1 MQRDEQLKKITEK
14 PLDVLIIGGGIN
26 GAVSFAALAGQGLSV
41 GLIDRK
47 DFASETSMHSSNL
60 VWGGIKYMESYEFGL
75 VRKLCMSRNQLMKA
89 YPTNIREL
97 RFFTNLDRGFRFPA
111 IMLYMGAFLYWLI
124 GNCFTRPPRLLT
136 TGKIRGEEPVVST
149 DKSIGGIE
157 YSDAYLPENDA
168 RFVFQFIRGAMD
180 RGGIA
185 LNYVESLGGEQNAD
199 SGFWRV
205 KVRDQISGDHHEIQ
219 AKVLINACGP
229 FVDFQNKVLA
239 QNTKHQHVFSKG
251 IHLIVRRLTP
261 HERVLTFFAD
271 DGRLFFAIPMGQR
284 SVIGTTDTQV
294 SKPETHVTSE
304 DRSFVLSNINKRV
317 ELDKPLTESDI
328 IAERCGVRPLVIKRQ
343 QDKTITDWVKMS
355 RKHEID
361 VDTIQKTISIFGGKL
376 TDCLNIG
383 EEVVEFVRDCG
394 VDVQG
399 NTTIW
404 YGEPNKNEHDRFLQR
419 AAEIKLD
426 DSTPLNASE
435 PSSTR
440 LWRRYGNKAFDI
452 LHQIEANPELKK
464 ELIPGSECLTVE
476 VLYARDHEMV
486 VHLED
491 FLRRRT
497 KISMMISQQN
507 LEENPATK
515 QACQLLFGDHFQ
527 DRWTSF
533 VESAQIQQSCA
544 ELTPKL

>member
-1 MQRDEQLKKITEK
+1 MKTEF
-14 PLDVLIIGGGIN
+14 DIIIIGGGIN
-26 GAVSFAALAGQGLSV
+26 GAVSFAALAGQGLKV

-111 IMLYMGAFLYWLI
+111 IMLFMGAFLYWII

-136 TGKIRGEEPVVST
+136 TGKIRDEEPVVNT

-180 RGGIA
+180 RDGIA
-185 LNYVESLGGEQNAD
+185 LNYVESLGGERD
-199 SGFWRV
+199 TDLGFWKV
-205 KVRDQISGDHHEIQ
+205 KVRDQISGNNHEIQ
-219 AKVLINACGP
+219 SKVLVNACGP
-229 FVDFQNKVLA
+229 FIDFQSKALA

-251 IHLIVRRLTP
+251 IHLIVKKLTP
-261 HERVLTFFAD
+261 YERVLTFFAD
-271 DGRLFFAIPMGQR
+271 DGRLFFAIPMGNKT
-284 SVIGTTDTQV
+284 VIGTTDTQV
-294 SKPETHVTSE
+294 PHPETHVTPE
-304 DRSFVLSNINKRV
+304 DRSFVLNNINKRV

-328 IAERCGVRPLVIKRQ
+328 IAERCGVRPLVVERQ

-361 VDTIQKTISIFGGKL
+361 VDTNQKTISIFGGKL

-394 VDVQG
+394 VDIRE
-399 NTTIW
+399 NTKVW
-404 YGEPNKNEHDRFLQR
+404 YGEPEKEEHDRFLR
-419 AAEIKLD
+419 KAAEI
-426 DSTPLNASE
+426 
-435 PSSTR
+435 R
-440 LWRRYGNKAFDI
+440 LTGSATAGTITAFKFPKNK
-452 LHQIEANPELKK
+452 
-464 ELIPGSECLTVE
+464 
-476 VLYARDHEMV
+476 
-486 VHLED
+486 
-491 FLRRRT
+491 
-497 KISMMISQQN
+497 
-507 LEENPATK
+507 
-515 QACQLLFGDHFQ
+515 
-527 DRWTSF
+527 
-533 VESAQIQQSCA
+533 
-544 ELTPKL
+544 

>member
-136 TGKIRGEEPVVST
+136 TGKIRGEEPIVST

-205 KVRDQISGDHHEIQ
+205 KVRDQISGDQHEIQ

-229 FVDFQNKVLA
+229 FVDFQNKALA

-251 IHLIVRRLTP
+251 IHLIVKRLTP

-294 SKPETHVTSE
+294 SQPETHVTPE
-304 DRSFVLSNINKRV
+304 DRSFVLNNINKRV
-317 ELDKPLTESDI
+317 ELDEPLTESDI

-361 VDTIQKTISIFGGKL
+361 VDTIQRTISIFGGKL

-383 EEVVEFVRDCG
+383 EEVVKLVRDCG
-394 VDVQG
+394 VDVQE
-399 NTTIW
+399 NTTVW
-404 YGEPNKNEHDRFLQR
+404 YGEPGKNEHDRFLQR

-426 DSTPLNASE
+426 DSTPPNASE
-435 PSSTR
+435 QSSTR

-452 LHQIEANPELKK
+452 LNQVEANPELKK

-476 VLYARDHEMV
+476 ALHAKDYEMV
-486 VHLED
+486 VQLED

-497 KISMMISQQN
+497 KISMMISQRN
-507 LEENPATK
+507 LEESPATK

-527 DRWTSF
+527 ERWTNF
-533 VESAQIQQSCA
+533 VESAQFLKEA
-544 ELTPKL
+544 ELN

>member
-26 GAVSFAALAGQGLSV
+26 GAVSFGALAGQDISV

-136 TGKIRGEEPVVST
+136 TSKIRSEEPVVST

-168 RFVFQFIRGAMD
+168 RFVFQFIRGAID

-199 SGFWRV
+199 SGFWRI
-205 KVRDQISGDHHEIQ
+205 KVRDQISGENHEIQ
-219 AKVLINACGP
+219 TKVLVNACGP

-251 IHLIVRRLTP
+251 IHLIVKRLTQ

-294 SKPETHVTSE
+294 SQPETHVTPE
-304 DRSFVLSNINKRV
+304 DRSFVLNNINKRI
-317 ELDKPLTESDI
+317 ELDEPLKESDI

-394 VDVQG
+394 VDFQE
-399 NTTIW
+399 NTTVW
-404 YGEPNKNEHDRFLQR
+404 YGEPNKNEHDQFLQR

-452 LHQIEANPELKK
+452 LHQLEANPELMK

-476 VLYARDHEMV
+476 ALHARDHEMV

-497 KISMMISQQN
+497 KISMMISQKS

-533 VESAQIQQSCA
+533 VESAQIQQKA
-544 ELTPKL
+544 ALN

>member
-1 MQRDEQLKKITEK
+1 MQRDEQLKKITEEL
-14 PLDVLIIGGGIN
+14 LDVLVIGGGIN
-26 GAVSFAALAGQGLSV
+26 GAVSFAALAGQGLKV

-47 DFASETSMHSSNL
+47 DFANETSMHSSNL

-111 IMLYMGAFLYWLI
+111 IMLFMGAFLYWII

-136 TGKIRGEEPVVST
+136 TGKIRDEEPVVNT

-180 RGGIA
+180 RDGIA
-185 LNYVESLGGEQNAD
+185 LNYVESLGGERDTD
-199 SGFWRV
+199 SGFWKV
-205 KVRDQISGDHHEIQ
+205 KVRDQISGNNHEIQ
-219 AKVLINACGP
+219 SKILVNACGP
-229 FVDFQNKVLA
+229 FIDFQSKALA

-251 IHLIVRRLTP
+251 IHLIVKKLTP
-261 HERVLTFFAD
+261 YERVLTFFAD

-294 SKPETHVTSE
+294 PQPETYVTPE
-304 DRSFVLSNINKRV
+304 DRSFVLNNINKRV

-328 IAERCGVRPLVIKRQ
+328 IAERCGVRPLVVERQ

-361 VDTIQKTISIFGGKL
+361 VDTNQKTISIFGGKL

-394 VDVQG
+394 VDIRE
-399 NTTIW
+399 NTKVW
-404 YGEPNKNEHDRFLQR
+404 YGEPEKEEHDRFLR
-419 AAEIKLD
+419 KAAEIRLD

-435 PSSTR
+435 PCSRR
-440 LWRRYGNKAFDI
+440 LWRRYGIKAFD
-452 LHQIEANPELKK
+452 LLNRIEVNPDLIE
-464 ELIPGSECLTVE
+464 ELIPGSECLKVE
-476 VLYARDHEMV
+476 AVHARDNEMV

-497 KISMMISQQN
+497 KISMMISQKH

-515 QACQLLFGDHFQ
+515 EACQILFGHHAE
-527 DRWTSF
+527 DRWASF
-533 VESAQIQQSCA
+533 IE
-544 ELTPKL
+544 TPQVHRKAAPN

>member
-14 PLDVLIIGGGIN
+14 PLDVLVIGGGIN
-26 GAVSFAALAGQGLSV
+26 GAVSFGALAGQGLKV

-75 VRKLCMSRNQLMKA
+75 VRKLCMSRNQLMRA
-89 YPTNIREL
+89 YPNNIREL

-136 TGKIRGEEPVVST
+136 TVKIRDEEPVVNT

-180 RGGIA
+180 RGGLA
-185 LNYVESLGGEQNAD
+185 LNYVESLGGERDAD
-199 SGFWRV
+199 SGFWGV
-205 KVRDQISGDHHEIQ
+205 KVRDQISGDHHEIK

-229 FVDFQNKVLA
+229 FVDFQNRALA

-251 IHLIVRRLTP
+251 IHLIVKRLTP

-271 DGRLFFAIPMGQR
+271 DGRLFFAIPMGKR
-284 SVIGTTDTQV
+284 TVIGTTDTQV
-294 SKPETHVTSE
+294 PHPETHVTPE
-304 DRSFVLSNINKRV
+304 DRSFVINNINKRI
-317 ELDKPLTESDI
+317 ELDKPLSESDI
-328 IAERCGVRPLVIKRQ
+328 IAERCGVRPLVVERQ

-361 VDTIQKTISIFGGKL
+361 VDTNQKTISIFGGKL

-383 EEVVEFVRDCG
+383 EEVVEFVRECG
-394 VDVQG
+394 VDVQE
-399 NTTIW
+399 NTSVW
-404 YGEPNKNEHDRFLQR
+404 YGEPAKNEHDRFLQR
-419 AAEIKLD
+419 AAEIRLD
-426 DSTPLNASE
+426 DSTPPNASE
-435 PSSTR
+435 PISTR
-440 LWRRYGNKAFDI
+440 LWRRYGSKAFD
-452 LHQIEANPELKK
+452 LLNLIEVNSELKE
-464 ELIPGSECLTVE
+464 ELIPDSECLKVE
-476 VLYARDHEMV
+476 AVHARDHEMI

-497 KISMMISQQN
+497 KISMMISQKN

-515 QACQLLFGDHFQ
+515 EACQILFGDHSQ

-533 VESAQIQQSCA
+533 IESAQVRKDVA
-544 ELTPKL
+544 LN

>member
-1 MQRDEQLKKITEK
+1 MQRDEQLEKITEE
-14 PLDVLIIGGGIN
+14 PLDVLVIGGGIN
-26 GAVSFAALAGQGLSV
+26 GAVSFAALAGQGLKV

-75 VRKLCMSRNQLMKA
+75 VRKLCMSRNQLMSA

-136 TGKIRGEEPVVST
+136 TSKIRDEEPVVKT

-168 RFVFQFIRGAMD
+168 RFVFQFIRSAMD
-180 RGGIA
+180 RDGIA
-185 LNYVESLGGEQNAD
+185 LNYVESLGGERDQDA
-199 SGFWRV
+199 GLWRV
-205 KVRDQISGDHHEIQ
+205 KVRDQISGNQHAIK
-219 AKVLINACGP
+219 AKVLVNACGP
-229 FVDFQNKVLA
+229 FVDFQNKALA

-251 IHLIVRRLTP
+251 IHLIVKRVTP

-271 DGRLFFAIPMGQR
+271 DGRLFFAIPMGKR
-284 SVIGTTDTQV
+284 TVIGTTDTQV
-294 SKPETHVTSE
+294 PQPETHVTPE
-304 DRSFVLSNINKRV
+304 DRSFVLNNINKRV
-317 ELDKPLTESDI
+317 ELEEPLSESDI
-328 IAERCGVRPLVIKRQ
+328 IAERCGVRPLVVERQ

-361 VDTIQKTISIFGGKL
+361 VDTNQKTISIFGGKL

-383 EEVVEFVRDCG
+383 EEVVEFVRECG
-394 VDVQG
+394 VNIHEHTSV
-399 NTTIW
+399 W
-404 YGEPNKNEHDRFLQR
+404 YGEPDKNEHDQFLQK
-419 AAEIKLD
+419 AAKISLD
-426 DSTPLNASE
+426 DFTPTDASE

-440 LWRRYGNKAFDI
+440 IWRRYGSKAYD
-452 LHQIEANPELKK
+452 LLDQIERNPELKE
-464 ELIPGSECLTVE
+464 ELIPGSECLKVE
-476 VLYARDHEMV
+476 AVHARDHEMV

-497 KISMMISQQN
+497 KISMMISQKD

-515 QACQLLFGDHFQ
+515 EACQILFGDLSQ

-533 VESAQIQQSCA
+533 IESLQVQKDVA
-544 ELTPKL
+544 LN

>member
-1 MQRDEQLKKITEK
+1 MQRDEQLKKITEEL
-14 PLDVLIIGGGIN
+14 LDVLVIGGGIN
-26 GAVSFAALAGQGLSV
+26 GAVSFAALAGQGLKV

-47 DFASETSMHSSNL
+47 DFANETSMHSSNL

-111 IMLYMGAFLYWLI
+111 IMLFMGAFLYWII

-136 TGKIRGEEPVVST
+136 TGKIRDEEPVVNT

-180 RGGIA
+180 RDGIA
-185 LNYVESLGGEQNAD
+185 LNYVESLGGERDTD
-199 SGFWRV
+199 SGFWKV
-205 KVRDQISGDHHEIQ
+205 KVRDQISGNNHEIQ
-219 AKVLINACGP
+219 SKVLVNACGP
-229 FVDFQNKVLA
+229 FIDFQSKALA

-251 IHLIVRRLTP
+251 IHLIVKKLTP
-261 HERVLTFFAD
+261 YERVLTFFAD
-271 DGRLFFAIPMGQR
+271 DGRLFFAIPMGNKT
-284 SVIGTTDTQV
+284 VIGTTDTQV
-294 SKPETHVTSE
+294 PHPETHVTPE
-304 DRSFVLSNINKRV
+304 DRSFVLNNINKRV
-317 ELDKPLTESDI
+317 ELEGPLKESDI
-328 IAERCGVRPLVIKRQ
+328 IAERCGVRPLVVERQ

-361 VDTIQKTISIFGGKL
+361 VDTNQKTISIFGGKL

-383 EEVVEFVRDCG
+383 EEVVEFVRECN
-394 VDVQG
+394 VDIHEHTSV
-399 NTTIW
+399 W
-404 YGEPNKNEHDRFLQR
+404 YGEPSKNEHDRFLQR
-419 AAEIKLD
+419 AAEISLD
-426 DSTPLNASE
+426 DSTPQNASE

-440 LWRRYGNKAFDI
+440 LWRRYGIKAFD
-452 LHQIEANPELKK
+452 LLNQIEVNPELKE
-464 ELIPGSECLTVE
+464 ELIPDSECLKVE
-476 VLYARDHEMV
+476 AVHARDHEMV

-497 KISMMISQQN
+497 KISMMISQKN

-515 QACQLLFGDHFQ
+515 EACQILFGEHSH

-533 VESAQIQQSCA
+533 IESAQVQKDVA
-544 ELTPKL
+544 LN

>member
-136 TGKIRGEEPVVST
+136 AGKIRGEEPIVST

-229 FVDFQNKVLA
+229 FVDFQNKALA

-251 IHLIVRRLTP
+251 IHLIVKRLTP

-294 SKPETHVTSE
+294 SQPETHVTPE
-304 DRSFVLSNINKRV
+304 DRSFVLNNINKRV
-317 ELDKPLTESDI
+317 ELDEPLTESDI

-361 VDTIQKTISIFGGKL
+361 VDTIQRTISIFGGKL

-383 EEVVEFVRDCG
+383 EEVVKLVRDCG
-394 VDVQG
+394 VDVQE
-399 NTTIW
+399 NTTVW
-404 YGEPNKNEHDRFLQR
+404 YGEPGKNEHDRFLQR

-426 DSTPLNASE
+426 DSTPPNASE

-452 LHQIEANPELKK
+452 LNQVEANPELKK

-476 VLYARDHEMV
+476 ALHAKDYEMV
-486 VHLED
+486 VQLED

-497 KISMMISQQN
+497 KISMMISQRN
-507 LEENPATK
+507 LEESPATK

-527 DRWTSF
+527 ERWTNF
-533 VESAQIQQSCA
+533 VESAQFLKEA

>member
-136 TGKIRGEEPVVST
+136 TGKIRGEEPIVST

-205 KVRDQISGDHHEIQ
+205 KVRDQISGDQHEIQ

-229 FVDFQNKVLA
+229 FVDFQNKALA

-251 IHLIVRRLTP
+251 IHLIVKRLTP

-294 SKPETHVTSE
+294 SQPETHVTPE
-304 DRSFVLSNINKRV
+304 DRSFVLNNINKRV
-317 ELDKPLTESDI
+317 ELDEPLTESDI

-361 VDTIQKTISIFGGKL
+361 VDTIQRTISIFGGKL

-383 EEVVEFVRDCG
+383 EEVVKLVRDCG
-394 VDVQG
+394 VDVQE
-399 NTTIW
+399 NTTVW
-404 YGEPNKNEHDRFLQR
+404 YGEPGKNEHDRFLQR

-426 DSTPLNASE
+426 DSTPPNASE

-452 LHQIEANPELKK
+452 LNQVEANPELKK

-476 VLYARDHEMV
+476 ALHAKDYEMV
-486 VHLED
+486 VQLED

-497 KISMMISQQN
+497 KISMMISQRN
-507 LEENPATK
+507 LEESPATK

-527 DRWTSF
+527 ERWTNF
-533 VESAQIQQSCA
+533 VESAQFLKEA

>member
-1 MQRDEQLKKITEK
+1 MQRDEQLKKITEEL
-14 PLDVLIIGGGIN
+14 LDVLVIGGGIN
-26 GAVSFAALAGQGLSV
+26 GAVSFAALAGQGLKV

-47 DFASETSMHSSNL
+47 DFANETSMHSSNL

-89 YPTNIREL
+89 YPNNIREL

-111 IMLYMGAFLYWLI
+111 IMLFMGAFLYWII

-136 TGKIRGEEPVVST
+136 TGKIRDEEPVVNT

-180 RGGIA
+180 RDGIA
-185 LNYVESLGGEQNAD
+185 LNYVESLGGERDTD
-199 SGFWRV
+199 SGFWKV
-205 KVRDQISGDHHEIQ
+205 KVRDQISGNNHEIQ
-219 AKVLINACGP
+219 SKVLVNACGP
-229 FVDFQNKVLA
+229 FIDFQSKALA

-251 IHLIVRRLTP
+251 IHLIVKKLTP

-294 SKPETHVTSE
+294 PQPETYVTPE
-304 DRSFVLSNINKRV
+304 DRSFVLNNINKRV

-328 IAERCGVRPLVIKRQ
+328 IAERCGVRPLVVERQ

-361 VDTIQKTISIFGGKL
+361 VDTNQKTISIFGGKL

-394 VDVQG
+394 VDIRE
-399 NTTIW
+399 NTKVW
-404 YGEPNKNEHDRFLQR
+404 YGEPEKEEHDRFLR
-419 AAEIKLD
+419 KAAEIRLD

-435 PSSTR
+435 PCSRR
-440 LWRRYGNKAFDI
+440 LWRRYGIKAFD
-452 LHQIEANPELKK
+452 LLNRIEVNPDLIE
-464 ELIPGSECLTVE
+464 ELIPGSECLKVE
-476 VLYARDHEMV
+476 AVHARDNEMV
-486 VHLED
+486 VYLED

-497 KISMMISQQN
+497 KISMMISQKH

-515 QACQLLFGDHFQ
+515 EACQILFGHHAE
-527 DRWTSF
+527 DRWASF
-533 VESAQIQQSCA
+533 IE
-544 ELTPKL
+544 TPQVHRKAAPN

>member
-1 MQRDEQLKKITEK
+1 MQRDEQLKKITEQ

-136 TGKIRGEEPVVST
+136 TGKIRGEEPIVST

-205 KVRDQISGDHHEIQ
+205 KVRDQISGDQHEIQ

-251 IHLIVRRLTP
+251 IHLIVKRLTP

-304 DRSFVLSNINKRV
+304 DRSFVLNNINKRV
-317 ELDKPLTESDI
+317 ELDEPLTESDI

-394 VDVQG
+394 VDVQE

-452 LHQIEANPELKK
+452 LHQVEANPELKK

-476 VLYARDHEMV
+476 ALHAKDYEMV
-486 VHLED
+486 VQLED

-497 KISMMISQQN
+497 KISMMISQRN
-507 LEENPATK
+507 LEESPATK

>member
-1 MQRDEQLKKITEK
+1 MQRDEQLKKITEEL
-14 PLDVLIIGGGIN
+14 LDVLIIGGGIN
-26 GAVSFAALAGQGLSV
+26 GAVSFAALAGQGLKV

-47 DFASETSMHSSNL
+47 DFANETSMHSSNL

-89 YPTNIREL
+89 YPNNIREL

-111 IMLYMGAFLYWLI
+111 IMLFMGAFLYWII

-136 TGKIRGEEPVVST
+136 TGKIRDEEPVVNT

-180 RGGIA
+180 RDGIA
-185 LNYVESLGGEQNAD
+185 LNYVESLGGKRDTD
-199 SGFWRV
+199 SGFWKV
-205 KVRDQISGDHHEIQ
+205 KVRDQISGNHHEIQ
-219 AKVLINACGP
+219 SKVLVNACGP
-229 FVDFQNKVLA
+229 FIDFQSKALA

-251 IHLIVRRLTP
+251 IHLIVKKLTP
-261 HERVLTFFAD
+261 YERVLTFFAD

-294 SKPETHVTSE
+294 PQPETYVTPE
-304 DRSFVLSNINKRV
+304 DRSFVLNNINKRV

-328 IAERCGVRPLVIKRQ
+328 IAERCGVRPLVVERQ

-361 VDTIQKTISIFGGKL
+361 VDTNQKTISIFGGKL

-394 VDVQG
+394 VDIRE
-399 NTTIW
+399 NTKVW
-404 YGEPNKNEHDRFLQR
+404 YGEPEKEEHDRFLR
-419 AAEIKLD
+419 KAAEIRLD

-435 PSSTR
+435 PCSRR
-440 LWRRYGNKAFDI
+440 LWRRYGIKAFD
-452 LHQIEANPELKK
+452 LLNRIEVNPDLIE
-464 ELIPGSECLTVE
+464 ELIPGSECLKVE
-476 VLYARDHEMV
+476 AVHARDNEMV

-497 KISMMISQQN
+497 KISMMISRKH

-515 QACQLLFGDHFQ
+515 EACQILFGPHAE
-527 DRWTSF
+527 DRWASF
-533 VESAQIQQSCA
+533 IE
-544 ELTPKL
+544 TPQVHRKAAPN